1 MGHSGRTR
9 WRACDPGQL
18 RRNPRSSARQRA
30 ILDARGL
37 SVGRSRIAPGG
48 WRRRPSSRN
57 SAIAKSEPPLRGRF
71 APRSSARQ
79 RAIPDARG
87 LSVGRSRIA
96 PGSWRRGPSSRTQ
109 RLVIVSRM
117 RDAVSLGV
125 LPTLTP
131 AASNASFLAAAV
143 PDEPDTIAPACPMV
157 LPSGAVK
164 PAT

>member
-1 MGHSGRTR
+1 MAHGGRTCR
-9 WRACDPGQL
+9 GAYDPGEL
-18 RRNPRSSARQRA
+18 RRSQEGCTFCLAARASRRAASDVVTPRETCLLRS
-30 ILDARGL
+30 LTF
-37 SVGRSRIAPGG
+37 GR
-48 WRRRPSSRN
+48 
-57 SAIAKSEPPLRGRF
+57 RGRF

-143 PDEPDTIAPACPMV
+143 PDDPDTIAPACPMV